1 MVEVQSFGSY
11 ILVSNP
17 FSPSC
22 FPYNLLLKSKVI
34 DVNFIYSQIFLYKL
48 HCTPNT
54 LTSFPLVNV
63 PYFSVE
69 NFPLSTFAVGVGN
82 YYSVTSSCVIGPNQA
97 NSKIYPRF
105 F

>member
-1 MVEVQSFGSY
+1 MHTVEAQSFGSY

-17 FSPSC
+17 FSPLC

-34 DVNFIYSQIFLYKL
+34 DVNFIYSQFFLYKL
-48 HCTPNT
+48 LCTPNT

-69 NFPLSTFAVGVGN
+69 NFPCPPFVVGVGN
-82 YYSVTSSCVIGPNQA
+82 YYSVTSSCSDWTKSG
-97 NSKIYPRF
+97 
-105 F
+105 